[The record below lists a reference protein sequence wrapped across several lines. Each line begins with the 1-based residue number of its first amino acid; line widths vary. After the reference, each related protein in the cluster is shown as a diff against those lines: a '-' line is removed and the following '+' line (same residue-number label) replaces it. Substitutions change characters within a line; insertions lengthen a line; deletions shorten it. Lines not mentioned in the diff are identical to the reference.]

1 MLGKLGPLCCF
12 ELARAAIKSVRVY
25 SCACVF
31 LPLVQ
36 LLIKLTILNM
46 ITLYYMCHSTFK
58 TYKECVERVIGTRHM

>member
-12 ELARAAIKSVRVY
+12 ELARAAIKSVCV
-25 SCACVF
+25 CVF